1 MTSSAPDKSM
11 YTRNTLAAIRELDIA
26 IANHINWLRQLHA
39 ALITDMPCPSN
50 DLQIDAHQRC
60 EFGRWYY
67 GVGMAQHQGEV
78 GFAEIEISHN
88 AMHNAA
94 RLLLCHRVAGAP
106 IDIAEYDRFMDLAI
120 QFKQDVRVYQYALI
134 NQVCTVDH
142 LTGAWNRHAMAMKLA
157 EESERTQRS
166 GQVCSLCMMDIDH
179 FKRVN
184 DQYGHTVGDEVLQ
197 GFASI
202 VSKEMR
208 KYDSLFRYGGEEFLM
223 LLPNTSLDNATL
235 LVNRIRETLVATPIT
250 SNNGTVIHLTASF
263 GVAQHGSHE
272 AIEDA
277 LEHADHALLAAKANG
292 RNKVCPWEMPMYETA
307 RSDEMQ
313 GSAAC

>member
-1 MTSSAPDKSM
+1 MPTHAPDKSL

-39 ALITDMPCPSN
+39 ALITDTPCPSK
-50 DLQIDAHQRC
+50 DLKIDAHLRC
-60 EFGRWYY
+60 EFGQWYY
-67 GVGMAQHQGEV
+67 GIGVVQHQGET

-88 AMHNAA
+88 AMHDAA
-94 RLLLCHRVAGAP
+94 RLLLSHRVAGAP
-106 IDIAEYDRFMDLAI
+106 IDIAEYDRFMDLAV
-120 QFKQDVRVYQYALI
+120 QFKQDVRVYQYSLI

-166 GQVCSLCMMDIDH
+166 GQVCALCMMDIDY

-197 GFASI
+197 AFASI

-235 LVNRIRETLVATPIT
+235 LVNRIREALVATPII
-250 SNNGTVIHLTASF
+250 SNNGAVIHLTASF
-263 GVAQHGSHE
+263 GVAQHVGHE

-292 RNKVCPWEMPMYETA
+292 RNKVCAWEIPVYETQ
-307 RSDEMQ
+307 RSGGKQESSD
-313 GSAAC
+313 

>member
-1 MTSSAPDKSM
+1 MPKNSSDKSL

-39 ALITDMPCPSN
+39 ALITDTPCPAN
-50 DLQIDAHQRC
+50 DLRIDAHHRC

-67 GVGMAQHQGEV
+67 GEGMAQHHGES
-78 GFAEIEISHN
+78 GFAEIESTHH
-88 AMHNAA
+88 AMHDAA
-94 RLLLCHRVAGAP
+94 RLLLTHRVSGAP
-106 IDIAEYDRFMDLAI
+106 IDIKEYENFMDLAI

-166 GQVCSLCMMDIDH
+166 GQDCSLCMMDIDF

-184 DQYGHTVGDEVLQ
+184 DEYGHKIGDEVLQ
-197 GFASI
+197 AFTSI
-202 VSKEMR
+202 VSTELR
-208 KYDSLFRYGGEEFLM
+208 KYDTLFRYGGEEFLM
-223 LLPNTSLDNATL
+223 LLPNTSLDNAAHL
-235 LVNRIRETLVATPIT
+235 LNRIRETLAATPIT
-250 SNNGTVIHLTASF
+250 SSNGTVIHLTASF
-263 GVAQHGSHE
+263 GVAQLVSHE

-292 RNKVCPWEMPMYETA
+292 RNKVCAWEVPIT
-307 RSDEMQ
+307 
-313 GSAAC
+313 